1 MNFHHYRVY
10 LLENKRDFSL
20 NKAQGRF
27 VSGLGEISSLDST
40 GKLNDNDNIWQRRW
54 RQTSDQKRLLDEA
67 DHWELTVIRIPSHPH
82 PLAIYHYNSTT
93 IPPTLFETIIVIVCG
108 VDLFHLI

>member
-10 LLENKRDFSL
+10 LLEKKRDLSL

-40 GKLNDNDNIWQRRW
+40 GKLNDNDNI
-54 RQTSDQKRLLDEA
+54 
-67 DHWELTVIRIPSHPH
+67 
-82 PLAIYHYNSTT
+82 
-93 IPPTLFETIIVIVCG
+93 
-108 VDLFHLI
+108 